1 MYPYFISILFF
12 FFINYF
18 ISTILKKYTF
28 EKFFIYVLVYFFI
41 VGFYNL
47 IYLKNINF
55 FTIQTF
61 FSVFILFLYA
71 GLYRSVSVKIMIYLY
86 LRKKSVDFNNL
97 YKTQFKEK
105 SFDKR
110 IKILLDNN
118 IIFKKK
124 KYFFL
129 STKGKSFLNKFL
141 KIQSIYKIKS
151 SG

>member
-1 MYPYFISILFF
+1 
-12 FFINYF
+12 
-18 ISTILKKYTF
+18 
-28 EKFFIYVLVYFFI
+28 
-41 VGFYNL
+41 
-47 IYLKNINF
+47 
-55 FTIQTF
+55 
-61 FSVFILFLYA
+61 
-71 GLYRSVSVKIMIYLY
+71 MIYLY

-110 IKILLDNN
+110 IKILLDSN

>member
-61 FSVFILFLYA
+61 FSVFIFSPILYGEKETGFSFA
-71 GLYRSVSVKIMIYLY
+71 LIANKQFSLN
-86 LRKKSVDFNNL
+86 RKKRLESCEDL
-97 YKTQFKEK
+97 KL
-105 SFDKR
+105 
-110 IKILLDNN
+110 IHLL
-118 IIFKKK
+118 K
-124 KYFFL
+124 
-129 STKGKSFLNKFL
+129 
-141 KIQSIYKIKS
+141 
-151 SG
+151 

>member
-86 LRKKSVDFNNL
+86 LRKKSVDFNNH

-110 IKILLDNN
+110 IKILLDSN

>member
-28 EKFFIYVLVYFFI
+28 EKFLIYVLVYFFI

-110 IKILLDNN
+110 IKILLDSN

-124 KYFFL
+124 KIFFL
-129 STKGKSFLNKFL
+129 INKR
-141 KIQSIYKIKS
+141 KIFFK
-151 SG
+151 

>member
-71 GLYRSVSVKIMIYLY
+71 GLYRSFSVKIMIYLY

-110 IKILLDNN
+110 IKILLDSN

>member
-1 MYPYFISILFF
+1 MYPYFISILFI

-41 VGFYNL
+41 VSFYNL

-86 LRKKSVDFNNL
+86 LRKKSVYFNNL

-110 IKILLDNN
+110 IKILLDSN

>member
-110 IKILLDNN
+110 IKILLDSN

>member
-71 GLYRSVSVKIMIYLY
+71 GLYRSVSVKIMIYL
-86 LRKKSVDFNNL
+86 F
-97 YKTQFKEK
+97 
-105 SFDKR
+105 
-110 IKILLDNN
+110 
-118 IIFKKK
+118 
-124 KYFFL
+124 
-129 STKGKSFLNKFL
+129 
-141 KIQSIYKIKS
+141 
-151 SG
+151 